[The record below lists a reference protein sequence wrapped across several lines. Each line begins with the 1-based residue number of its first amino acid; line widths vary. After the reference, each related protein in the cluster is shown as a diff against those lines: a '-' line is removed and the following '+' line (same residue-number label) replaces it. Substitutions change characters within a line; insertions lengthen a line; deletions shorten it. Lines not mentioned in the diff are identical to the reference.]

1 MTKTQI
7 AAQSPVTVTAKTIAP
22 NALSATLLANASLI
36 QTVEQVGDCSGCT
49 LGCGMDLIGS
59 DGEIV
64 ANLIPSIY
72 ACCAPDPGGYTGCSL
87 LGEWVFVPD

>member
-36 QTVEQVGDCSGCT
+36 PRVMTAAQKGHRQGVNASRNSRLEYTEEGKKMVIFLLFIEQIAAGGVSLRPSLVSGK
-49 LGCGMDLIGS
+49 
-59 DGEIV
+59 
-64 ANLIPSIY
+64 
-72 ACCAPDPGGYTGCSL
+72 
-87 LGEWVFVPD
+87 